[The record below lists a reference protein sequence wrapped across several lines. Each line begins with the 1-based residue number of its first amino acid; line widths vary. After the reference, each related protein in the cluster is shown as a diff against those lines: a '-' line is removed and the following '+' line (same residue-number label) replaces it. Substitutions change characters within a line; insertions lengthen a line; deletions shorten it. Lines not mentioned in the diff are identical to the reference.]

1 MLVNGKYR
9 KVLILII
16 LLLGFTLSLQLSYS
30 FWQIESKDTNLG
42 VVEDECINIIYS
54 DDLDFNLIK
63 PQAIKDD
70 DGPRTTP
77 KSIAITNNCSTS
89 KTVEVGLNVLK
100 TSSLD
105 SDKIKV
111 YINGDVTHPADY
123 VSNYQLLM
131 NNDPD
136 ILEKRLL
143 YKFDIEPN
151 TIIRLNIRM
160 WLDEYATITDDKNSF
175 YTNYYV
181 TIPTDEA
188 EAAYEVVS
196 DMVFNALLLQ
206 SEIDREKPVVLQ
218 EINRKYDDPSYKM
231 WQDLQATLFEGT
243 PYSRQVIGSSKTVSE
258 FTREEIVDYYNRFYH
273 PENMT
278 LVVVGDIEQEKAI
291 ELAGKYFNQTR
302 SVPVGSRY
310 RGENPV
316 TFKSPVNKSFTADV
330 NVDYAVF
337 AYPTGKQDI
346 NTVYAEEVFGE
357 ILSGGE
363 YSLLNE
369 VIKNQNKT
377 AIYVTDI
384 GLFNHYNGLF
394 GAMAVVPKGNGE
406 KFKNEAVAI
415 INDIAQGKLDEKRL
429 EKAKNRLKSKNI
441 FDEEN
446 VSSLAQN
453 IGYAYVLDFKDYHL
467 NYEKGIDAVTL
478 SDVAMAAKRMTAG
491 PMYFGIT
498 SNN

>member
-1 MLVNGKYR
+1 MSAPVEHKLSNGVTVLYEKVPGVKVVSVQCWIKTGSVNENDKLSGISHFLEHMLFNGTKKFKPGEIDEYLDA
-9 KVLILII
+9 K
-16 LLLGFTLSLQLSYS
+16 GGYNNAFT
-30 FWQIESKDTNLG
+30 
-42 VVEDECINIIYS
+42 
-54 DDLDFNLIK
+54 
-63 PQAIKDD
+63 
-70 DGPRTTP
+70 
-77 KSIAITNNCSTS
+77 
-89 KTVEVGLNVLK
+89 
-100 TSSLD
+100 SLD
-105 SDKIKV
+105 V
-111 YINGDVTHPADY
+111 
-123 VSNYQLLM
+123 
-131 NNDPD
+131 
-136 ILEKRLL
+136 
-143 YKFDIEPN
+143 
-151 TIIRLNIRM
+151 
-160 WLDEYATITDDKNSF
+160 
-175 YTNYYV
+175 TNYYV
-181 TIPTDEA
+181 TIPTDEV

-302 SVPVGSRY
+302 SVPVGTRY
-310 RGENPV
+310 QGENPV